1 MFDPDYS
8 VLFNSHAW
16 SDSEDIIDLVEAVF
30 NDLPL
35 STQEDLI
42 GKSNNK
48 GGMSVK
54 DILRIV
60 IVDQYSTWRT
70 DPHLCTG
77 FPRRA
82 SDWQVNN
89 RYNGQGVPRKIT
101 KVVDALIATRYL
113 RFKMGES
120 TNAGDPNDQRSR
132 IQPTKKLKDLFKK
145 LDQDQIEVQAHH
157 KKETVI
163 LRDENNADIPYPDS
177 AKTLRI
183 KRVVDAYN
191 AMMKRHHVD
200 VASLRKPVFIREE
213 TDQKGTARKEVIPI
227 GPDYMFTYR
236 IFSRGDTRFNKHG
249 RWYGGFW
256 LRLPKK
262 GPDLRK
268 DIYIDGEPTDEVDFS
283 GLHPTLLA
291 LKHGKY
297 LKGDKYDLGYQLF
310 DDVSLSEQRTMVKEL
325 VLIAINSKT
334 LSDAFGAY
342 NQANKGHTLKHKEL
356 EKLLAAFINKYP
368 FLKADLCSDK
378 GIDLMYIDSLI
389 TEAIIRRFV
398 EDDKPI
404 LPIHDSYI
412 VKQSDRLYLKQVM
425 NEACN
430 EVLGHTLSFE
440 SEFDEQSGYLAHA
453 TQYRL
458 TDPDYYN
465 SILNKRKT
473 RVSKAYLTRYRL
485 WLYRVR

>member
-16 SDSEDIIDLVEAVF
+16 SESDDIIQLVETVF
-30 NDLPL
+30 DSLPL

-48 GGMSVK
+48 GSMPVK
-54 DILRIV
+54 DILRVV
-60 IVDQYSTWRT
+60 IVEQYSTWLT
-70 DPHLCTG
+70 DPNLCTG

-82 SDWQVNN
+82 SDWQVNS
-89 RYNGQGVPRKIT
+89 RYNGQGIPRKIT
-101 KVVDALIATRYL
+101 KVVDALVSARYL
-113 RFKMGES
+113 RSQDGES
-120 TNAGDPNDQRSR
+120 KNAGDEKDFRSR

-145 LDQDQIEVQAHH
+145 LDQEQIEIESYH
-157 KKETVI
+157 KRETVI
-163 LRDENNADIPYPDS
+163 LRDDNNADIPYSDS

-183 KRVVDAYN
+183 KSVVDTYN

-213 TDQKGTARKEVIPI
+213 TDHTGKPKKEVIPV

-236 IFSRGDTRFNKHG
+236 IFSRGNTRFNKHG

-310 DDVSLSEQRTMVKEL
+310 DDVSLIEQRTMVKEL

-342 NQANKGHTLKHKEL
+342 NRANKGHTLKHKEL

-378 GIDLMYIDSLI
+378 GIDLMYTDSQI

-398 EDDKPI
+398 DDNKPI

-458 TDPDYYN
+458 TDPEYYN
-465 SILNKRKT
+465 AILNKRKT

-485 WLYRVR
+485 WLDRVR